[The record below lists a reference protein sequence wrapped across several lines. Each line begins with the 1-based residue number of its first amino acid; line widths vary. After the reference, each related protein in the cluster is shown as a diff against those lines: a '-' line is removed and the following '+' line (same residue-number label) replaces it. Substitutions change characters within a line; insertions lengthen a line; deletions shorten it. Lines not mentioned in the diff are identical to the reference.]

1 MNDCEIREKIKEITF
16 VIQLILQVLKNLM
29 QGLEFL
35 LMVLFVEAAC
45 CVCVCVCV
53 RACVCMNEGRE
64 TKEK

>member
-1 MNDCEIREKIKEITF
+1 VNDCEIREKIKEITF

-53 RACVCMNEGRE
+53 RVCVCVNEGRE

>member
-53 RACVCMNEGRE
+53 RVCVCVNEGRE

>member
-53 RACVCMNEGRE
+53 RVFVCVNEGRE

>member
-45 CVCVCVCV
+45 CVCARVCV
-53 RACVCMNEGRE
+53 RARVCMNEGRE